1 MGNDGYTAALSL
13 LTEAAVNDGL
23 LTEQA
28 LGRYADEL
36 RSASSADDLSIG
48 DMLYLLEH
56 DGYLERQAVDYR
68 FVSGLLEVWW
78 RARHGQ
84 FFTPIAER

>member
-1 MGNDGYTAALSL
+1 MGNDGDTAALSL

-28 LGRYADEL
+28 VGRYADEL

-48 DMLYLLEH
+48 DMLYLL
-56 DGYLERQAVDYR
+56 
-68 FVSGLLEVWW
+68 
-78 RARHGQ
+78 
-84 FFTPIAER
+84 